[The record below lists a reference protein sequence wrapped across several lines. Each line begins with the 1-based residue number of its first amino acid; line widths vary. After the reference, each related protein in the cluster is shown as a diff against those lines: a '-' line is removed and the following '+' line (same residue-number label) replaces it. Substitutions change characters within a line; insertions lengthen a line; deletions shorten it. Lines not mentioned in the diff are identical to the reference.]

1 MRFSVIA
8 LALCACGSHETTVQT
23 PDVVA
28 RHEARLPR
36 APGVNAP
43 SFVAVANEPRGGE
56 LTTGAMLADVDSCS
70 TCHPDVAAQWSSS
83 AHSFASFGNPI
94 YRFDVELVRA
104 DGRLAM
110 RLRSDGASFAL
121 HRDVVVDLKAFPY
134 LTWTWKVT
142 QIPAAGDVRDG
153 ARDDQA
159 AQLYVIF
166 PRWPSPRTASDVI
179 GYVWDSHAPAGTQL
193 THPRA
198 SNVRIV
204 VVESGRTAIDR
215 WQRYQ
220 RNLADDYVALFG
232 KPAPRVGKIALMIDG
247 NDTKAAAEAFIGD
260 IFFSQTTAGRAEIPS
275 IVLR

>member
-1 MRFSVIA
+1 MGAAI
-8 LALCACGSHETTVQT
+8 
-23 PDVVA
+23 VVA
-28 RHEARLPR
+28 GVSGVLWLSPKPPSNSVAMARTSLADSGRATAPDSANRIRVALVDAVPARLP
-36 APGVNAP
+36 AEGV
-43 SFVAVANEPRGGE
+43 PRGWQLKEFAG
-56 LTTGAMLADVDSCS
+56 
-70 TCHPDVAAQWSSS
+70 QS
-83 AHSFASFGNPI
+83 A
-94 YRFDVELVRA
+94 VELVRA